1 MKHIFAIAAVALGI
15 AASAA
20 AAPLPQIVSKSGKH
34 ELLVDGAPFLILGG
48 ELHNSSSSGLAQM
61 SWLVIGSGD
70 GAITFSPESPGP
82 PQVAIES
89 INEEILENGK
99 WTRRRRINGD
109 EDSRGQVLRLFAA
122 DLGVGRIY
130 KVRLYRYR

>member
-1 MKHIFAIAAVALGI
+1 MSIANATVVRFF
-15 AASAA
+15 
-20 AAPLPQIVSKSGKH
+20 IVSLSLLGALSGVAQRATPDLPHLTKDRRATQ
-34 ELLVDGAPFLILGG
+34 LIVDGKPFLILGG

-99 WTRRRRINGD
+99 RTRRRRPV
-109 EDSRGQVLRLFAA
+109 DSLLGLVISRPRVL
-122 DLGVGRIY
+122 GRT
-130 KVRLYRYR
+130 